1 MSDVRVKTDK
11 GGYFASLDYERVL
24 VEFTKNGD
32 SPQCPNSW
40 TWSMWFDGGYIDGA
54 CEEGSLHATV
64 KDVIERIDGIVEELR
79 AMNDYLKAYE
89 VFGRDSEVDE

>member
-11 GGYFASLDYERVL
+11 GGYFARLDYERVL
-24 VEFTKNGD
+24 VELTKNGD

-40 TWSMWFDGGYIDGA
+40 TWSMWFDGDYIDGTSD
-54 CEEGSLHATV
+54 EGSLHATV
-64 KDVIERIDGIVEELR
+64 KDAIERIDGIVEELM

>member
-1 MSDVRVKTDK
+1 MSDVKVKTDK

-24 VEFTKNGD
+24 VEFTKDGD

-40 TWSMWFDGGYIDGA
+40 TWGMWFDGNYIDGT

-89 VFGRDSEVDE
+89 VFGRDSEVGE

>member
-1 MSDVRVKTDK
+1 MSDVRVKKTE
-11 GGYFASLDYERVL
+11 YLASLDYERVL
-24 VEFTKNGD
+24 VEFLKDGN

-40 TWSMWFDGGYIDGA
+40 TWGMWFDGDYIDGT

-64 KDVIERIDGIVEELR
+64 KDAIERIDGIVEELM